1 MNSLSNEVSFHINQ
15 LNRVQVDFRLL
26 QCLFYLFPA
35 PFPLGSLLSFILH
48 LFLHLYPIYR
58 QLRVYADTCPLAS
71 SRILWGMVIRL
82 KKSCS
87 KVTFSLMRPGSQLQN
102 IQCGGSSFP
111 LYIFGFQ
118 SFLYVYGAR
127 PYYQSF
133 LEGHFDHQ
141 DLYLICAQLI
151 RGGIR
156 PQTTSP
162 FVSCSLSLE
171 FEPFITIQ
179 SSSNYS
185 CSRPRTKTQS
195 YNHGPMTPH
204 SPLKLR
210 FFPFIRG
217 GKFPL
222 SEEVS
227 FHINQLN
234 RV

>member
-1 MNSLSNEVSFHINQ
+1 MLILV
-15 LNRVQVDFRLL
+15 
-26 QCLFYLFPA
+26 
-35 PFPLGSLLSFILH
+35 PL
-48 LFLHLYPIYR
+48 
-58 QLRVYADTCPLAS
+58 VS
-71 SRILWGMVIRL
+71 SRSLYGMVIRL
-82 KKSCS
+82 KKYSS
-87 KVTFSLMRPGSQLQN
+87 EVTSSLMRPWSQLQN
-102 IQCGGSSFP
+102 IQCSNSSFP
-111 LYIFGFQ
+111 FDIFGFL
-118 SFLYVYGAR
+118 SFLYVYGAC

-133 LEGHFDHQ
+133 LDGHFDHQ

-151 RGGIR
+151 RGGIP
-156 PQTTSP
+156 PQTTSS

-185 CSRPRTKTQS
+185 CSRPRPKTQL

-210 FFPFIRG
+210 FFPLIRG

-227 FHINQLN
+227 FHINS
-234 RV
+234 